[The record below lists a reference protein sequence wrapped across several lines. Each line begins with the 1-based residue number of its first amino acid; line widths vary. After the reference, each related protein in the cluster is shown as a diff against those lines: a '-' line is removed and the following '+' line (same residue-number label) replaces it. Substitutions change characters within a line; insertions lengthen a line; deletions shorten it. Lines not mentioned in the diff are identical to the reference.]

1 MSSLKYQLANT
12 NESGQEVIRHLEDTE
27 QDPRSVV
34 DKVTGVNNQWDQLQT
49 QLLELKN
56 RFEFKVSPERNSFR
70 VARHGSHITVHTS
83 QFTHHVS
90 CSTSHISHYRFH
102 VNLFP

>member
-1 MSSLKYQLANT
+1 M
-12 NESGQEVIRHLEDTE
+12 IRHLEDTE

-56 RFEFKVSPERNSFR
+56 RFEFKVSPEINSFR
-70 VARHGSHITVHTS
+70 VARHGSHITVHAS
-83 QFTHHVS
+83 HSFYSRFMLHVS
-90 CSTSHISHYRFH
+90 HFALSFSRKLVPVAKTTVPR
-102 VNLFP
+102 

>member
-1 MSSLKYQLANT
+1 M
-12 NESGQEVIRHLEDTE
+12 IRHLEDTE

-70 VARHGSHITVHTS
+70 VARHGSHITVHAS
-83 QFTHHVS
+83 HFILFT
-90 CSTSHISHYRFH
+90 FH
-102 VNLFP
+102 APRLTFHTIVFT

>member
-56 RFEFKVSPERNSFR
+56 RFEFKVSPERNSLR
-70 VARHGSHITVHTS
+70 VARHGSHITVHAS
-83 QFTHHVS
+83 RFILFT
-90 CSTSHISHYRFH
+90 FH
-102 VNLFP
+102 APRLTCHTIVFT